1 MMKGRNWHELR
12 IYSTYLQYT
21 DILYILI
28 CLYIYGH
35 FIVEPNI
42 KKDNRHTEI
51 KFQKG
56 IELKCELS
64 TKANP
69 RAEITWYRCDCDNC
83 SRCEELELFENTTTV
98 VNSEILSSL
107 AIQNQTFETVIYG
120 CKAKNIVGSDE
131 RKWTVIKGRLNYSSI
146 YFSLDWTSIASK
158 FAEARNVTGCN
169 IGNRCTF

>member
-42 KKDNRHTEI
+42 KKDNRNTEI

-69 RAEITWYRCDCDNC
+69 RAEITWSRCHCDNC

-107 AIQNQTFETVIYG
+107 VIQNQTFETVIYR

-146 YFSLDWTSIASK
+146 YFSLDWTSIVSK
-158 FAEARNVTGCN
+158 VAEARNFT
-169 IGNRCTF
+169 GNRCTF